1 MNFFKKK
8 DQEDE
13 LAGIEAVVQ
22 GNTKFALDL
31 YQKLRSSEGNLF
43 YSPYSI
49 SSSLAMTYAGAQEN
63 TQKEMAQAL
72 HFSVDQET
80 LHPAFERLSA
90 GLIEAG
96 EQDHVQMKIANNLW
110 PSQDHDF
117 LKAYLKLLKKYYG
130 VKITPLDYGDE
141 ESARTTINDWVEER
155 TENRIQDLIAA
166 GVLDSLTQLVLV
178 NAIYF
183 KGDWETPFDPDLTSE
198 APFRVDPQEQV
209 MLAMMNCKHDFRY
222 AETDLMQMLE
232 LPYAGDDLAMNI
244 LLPVEDSGLA
254 KLEDNLTVENLETWT
269 ASLQKT
275 EVEVTLPR
283 FELTFPFRLDETLKS
298 LGMRDAFTEN
308 ADFSGMDGSRE
319 LFLGAVLHKAFVAVN
334 EEGTEAAAATA
345 VVMVTKMM
353 AFPPVVFR
361 ADHPFLFIIREKHSG
376 SVLFIG
382 RVANPA

>member
-8 DQEDE
+8 DQESE
-13 LAGIEAVVQ
+13 LAMIEAVVQ
-22 GNTKFALDL
+22 GNMKFALDL
-31 YQKLRSSEGNLF
+31 YQELRSSEGNLF

-49 SSSLAMTYAGAQEN
+49 SSALAMTCAGAQEN
-63 TQKEMAQAL
+63 TLKEMEQAL
-72 HFSVDQET
+72 HFPADQEA
-80 LHPAFERLSA
+80 LHEAFERISA
-90 GLIEAG
+90 GVTEAG

-110 PSQDHDF
+110 PSHDHDF
-117 LKAYLKLLKKYYG
+117 LKAYLKLLKKYYD

-141 ESARTTINDWVEER
+141 ESARTTINEWVEER

-183 KGDWETPFDPDLTSE
+183 KGDWEIPFDPDLTSE
-198 APFRVDPQEQV
+198 APFRVDPQEQI
-209 MLAMMNCKHDFRY
+209 MLAMMNCKHNFRY

-232 LPYAGDDLAMNI
+232 LPYTGDDLVMNI

-254 KLEDNLTVENLETWT
+254 KLEEALTVENLETWL
-269 ASLQKT
+269 ASLQET

-283 FELTFPFRLDETLKS
+283 FELTFPFRLDGVLQS
-298 LGMRDAFTEN
+298 MGMRDAFTDK

-319 LFLGAVLHKAFVAVN
+319 LFIGAVLHKAFVAVN
-334 EEGTEAAAATA
+334 EEGTEVAAATA

-353 AFPPVVFR
+353 AFPPVIFR
-361 ADHPFLFIIREKHSG
+361 ADHPFLFLIQEKHSG

-382 RVANPA
+382 RVVNPA